1 MKRQATGDMRPHAPI
16 DWSDVMSVP
25 VWRCAA
31 VGGALEY
38 DGTEGGSA
46 ASQSRI
52 SASLRAA
59 SLPVSRGRGRG
70 RGRGSQRGSLTRESE
85 RERGGERKER
95 KERKE
100 GGSNK
105 KPAPRTRILDRLH
118 VHRAPT
124 PRGAVLPQQIDEVLR
139 REREARVF
147 RREAR
152 LQRRLL
158 VVRDHARIEADLGV
172 LCAVLRARAGR

>member
-25 VWRCAA
+25 VWRCAV

-70 RGRGSQRGSLTRESE
+70 RGSQRGSLTRESE

-95 KERKE
+95 KERKKE
-100 GGSNK
+100 RREQR
-105 KPAPRTRILDRLH
+105 KPRPRTRILDRLH

-139 REREARVF
+139 REREARVL

-152 LQRRLL
+152 LQHGRL
-158 VVRDHARIEADLGV
+158 VVRDHARVEADLGV
-172 LCAVLRARAGR
+172 LCAVLGAAGGR